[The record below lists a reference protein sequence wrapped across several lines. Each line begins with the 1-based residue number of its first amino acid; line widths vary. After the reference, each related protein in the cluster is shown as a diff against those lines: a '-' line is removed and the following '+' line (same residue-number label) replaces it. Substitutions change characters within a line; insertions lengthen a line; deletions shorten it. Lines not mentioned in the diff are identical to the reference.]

1 MGILLNEQQID
12 ATYKADMWWN
22 GSSEQ
27 VFEISGAAGTG
38 KTFLV
43 RYLIERFDL
52 DLDEVLFVAYMG
64 KAAMALARNGLP
76 AKTIH
81 STIYNYEK
89 VLDKVDGKIQLTPSG
104 KPKTKFV
111 FTLKEKIPK
120 KIRLIVVD
128 EAGMVNEQI
137 AKDLKSF
144 GVPIIALGDLNQLPP
159 VFGKS
164 GFLNDPDVILTQ
176 IMRQAEGNPIIYL
189 SQQVLKDEPLK
200 IGVYKNS
207 AVISSS
213 DLDEYK
219 FKNADIVLT
228 GTNRLRYNINNMFR
242 EHIYKGLKLDRPNVG
257 EKIICRRNNWGRCI
271 LDNIFLT
278 NGMSGVVDYVDNQS
292 FNGKQLKIDF
302 KPDFVGKTFKNLTID
317 YERLFSS
324 PSSTDMGSLVFNRDL
339 FEFAYAITVH
349 LSQGSQYP
357 NVLFLKEDMGLNK
370 EDRKR
375 HAYTAI
381 TRASES
387 ITIAI

>member
-1 MGILLNEQQID
+1 MSILLNEQQVD
-12 ATYKADMWWN
+12 ATYKADEWWN
-22 GSSEQ
+22 NSNEQ

-43 RYLIERFDL
+43 RYLIERFEL

-81 STIYNYEK
+81 SAIYNYQK

-104 KPKTKFV
+104 KPKTKFI

-120 KIRLIVVD
+120 NIRLIVVD

-207 AVISSS
+207 SVISSD

-257 EKIICRRNNWGRCI
+257 EKIICRKNNWNRQV
-271 LDNIFLT
+271 LENIFLT
-278 NGMSGVVDYVDNQS
+278 NGMSGIVEYVDAQS

-302 KPDFVGKTFKNLTID
+302 KPDFLNRSFKNVTID

-324 PSSTDMGSLVFNRDL
+324 PSTEINAYNYNRDI

-357 NVLFLKEDMGLNK
+357 NVLFLKEDIGLSK
-370 EDRKR
+370 EDRKK